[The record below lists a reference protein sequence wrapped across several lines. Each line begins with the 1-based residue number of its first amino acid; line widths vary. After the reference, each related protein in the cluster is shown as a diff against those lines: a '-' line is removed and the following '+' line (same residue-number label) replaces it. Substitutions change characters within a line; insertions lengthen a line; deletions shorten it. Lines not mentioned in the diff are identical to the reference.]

1 MSRLGSHKKSVVIF
15 ITILLILILAAS
27 VLSIRIKT
35 VAVSGNSSYTAKEIE
50 ELLFDSQMSKNSA
63 FFYYRYKFQPHK
75 QIPFVEDYKVVFRS
89 PTSVEIITYEK
100 SVVGYV
106 SYMNSLMYF
115 DKDGII
121 VESTSEK
128 LEGIPLVTGL
138 KFGHIVLHKPLP
150 IENTRVFEEILNLT
164 QLLSMEGIRVD
175 KIHYNRNYEAEL
187 TIGGLLV
194 KLGDNSEISGKISE
208 LNDIIKDYEN
218 LEGTLY
224 LDTYDSGNSNK
235 MFRFQK
241 N

>member
-1 MSRLGSHKKSVVIF
+1 MNRISGRKKNAA
-15 ITILLILILAAS
+15 ILMMLLLLLILAAS

-35 VAVSGNSSYTAKEIE
+35 VSVSGNVRYTAEEIE
-50 ELLFDSQMSKNSA
+50 EMLFDSQMSKNSA

-128 LEGIPLVTGL
+128 LPGIPMVTGL
-138 KFGHIVLHKPLP
+138 KFGHIVLYRPLP
-150 IENTRVFEEILNLT
+150 IENSRVFEEILNLT
-164 QLLSMEGIRVD
+164 QLLSVEAITVD
-175 KIHYNRNYEAEL
+175 KIHYNSRYEAEL
-187 TIGGLLV
+187 TIGGLQV
-194 KLGDNSEISGKISE
+194 KLGDNTNMSGKVSE
-208 LNDIIKDYEN
+208 LKDIIARYAD
-218 LEGTLY
+218 LDGTLF
-224 LDTYDSGNSNK
+224 LDTYGSSTNI

-241 N
+241 R

>member
-1 MSRLGSHKKSVVIF
+1 MNRISGRKKNAA
-15 ITILLILILAAS
+15 ILMMLLLLLILAAS

-35 VAVSGNSSYTAKEIE
+35 VSVSGNVRYTAEEIE
-50 ELLFDSQMSKNSA
+50 EMLFDSQMSKNSA

-89 PTSVEIITYEK
+89 PTNVEIITYEK

-128 LEGIPLVTGL
+128 LPGIPMVTGL
-138 KFGHIVLHKPLP
+138 KFGHIVLHRPLP
-150 IENTRVFEEILNLT
+150 IENSRVFEEILNLT
-164 QLLSMEGIRVD
+164 QLLSVEGITVD
-175 KIHYNRNYEAEL
+175 KIHYNSRYEAEL
-187 TIGGLLV
+187 AIGGLQV
-194 KLGDNSEISGKISE
+194 KLGDNTNISGKVSE
-208 LNDIIKDYEN
+208 LNDIISGYED
-218 LEGTLY
+218 LEGTLF
-224 LDTYDSGNSNK
+224 LDTYDSSNANL

-241 N
+241 K